1 MVFDGAA
8 SEPVNAAE
16 LSCVKS
22 PATASER
29 QAVTISLRMP
39 LCAHRSR
46 SFFAPDPAEDG
57 DHERESRHAD
67 EKSAHLA
74 GVGVEQDV
82 TGDRHAERD
91 AADLSVETNRPWV
104 AARIR
109 IAFRAI
115 RESARSLEDVD
126 YSVGDEPAIDIRIGE
141 RDHVAHSNVLR
152 RDGAI
157 EREAADRDGGL
168 HRAGIDGHRLVAE
181 DRERNVCG
189 GEGDGGPREEAHRH
203 LARRL
208 EETQHRWSYACVAD
222 QVNVVL
228 ADRP

>member
-46 SFFAPDPAEDG
+46 SFFAPE
-57 DHERESRHAD
+57 
-67 EKSAHLA
+67 L
-74 GVGVEQDV
+74 
-82 TGDRHAERD
+82 
-91 AADLSVETNRPWV
+91 
-104 AARIR
+104 
-109 IAFRAI
+109 
-115 RESARSLEDVD
+115 LEDVD
-126 YSVGDEPAIDIRIGE
+126 YSVGHEPALDVRIGE
-141 RDHVAHSNVLR
+141 RDQVTHSNVLR

-181 DRERNVCG
+181 DRERNVCK

-208 EETQHRWSYACVAD
+208 EET
-222 QVNVVL
+222 
-228 ADRP
+228 